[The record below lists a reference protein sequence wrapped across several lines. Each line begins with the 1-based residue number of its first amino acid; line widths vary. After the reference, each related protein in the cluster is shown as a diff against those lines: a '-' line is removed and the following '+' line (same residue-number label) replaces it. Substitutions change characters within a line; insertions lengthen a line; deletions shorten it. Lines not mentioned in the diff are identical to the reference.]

1 MDRKQL
7 ELESLLEITQAINSN
22 MPEESLYKIFYFSC
36 ISHLSVTKLALF
48 VNQEEKWECKVQ
60 HKTNQDY
67 KKVPLSKKLN
77 NISDITIIDSFFD
90 LDGFEEFGIVIP
102 VKHEDKLLAYVFA
115 NGVGN
120 IEMERDSQMSFIQT
134 LANII
139 MVAIVNKRLVREQL
153 KQEALK
159 KEMEIARTVQHML
172 LPKSLPNDGDI
183 NVDIRYI
190 PHRSV
195 GGDYYDY
202 VKVGEHNHFIC
213 IADVAGKGVP
223 AALMMSNF
231 QASLRTL
238 IRQTTDITYIVKELN
253 HILMENAQG
262 QSFITFF
269 GGVYNSKERILTYI
283 NAGHNAPFLCAK
295 GELLHLKEGTT
306 VLGAFPEL
314 PFITEGKVEI
324 SPKSLLFAFTDGLT
338 EVFNEEGEEFGD
350 ERIEKYAFSNQ
361 QEEVVKLNQNI
372 FQLINDFRGT
382 EEFRDDL
389 TLLACR
395 FK

>member
-7 ELESLLEITQAINSN
+7 ELDALLEITQAINSN
-22 MPEESLYKIFYFSC
+22 MSEESLYKIFYFSC
-36 ISHLSVTKLALF
+36 ISNLSVTKLALF
-48 VNQEEKWECKVQ
+48 VKQEGQWICKVQ
-60 HKTNQDY
+60 HKTNKDY
-67 KKVPLSKKLN
+67 TDVPLSKKLN
-77 NISDITIIDSFFD
+77 DIDDITIIDSFFD
-90 LDGFEEFGIVIP
+90 FDGFEEFGIIIP
-102 VKHEDKLLAYVFA
+102 VKHEKNMLAYVLA
-115 NGVGN
+115 SGVGN
-120 IEMERDSQMSFIQT
+120 VEMERDTQMSFIQT

-153 KQEALK
+153 KQEVFK
-159 KEMEIARTVQHML
+159 KEMEIASTVQHML
-172 LPKSLPNDGDI
+172 LPKVLPNDKALQID
-183 NVDIRYI
+183 VRYI

-202 VKVGEHNHFIC
+202 VKVNEHMHLIC

-231 QASLRTL
+231 QASLRTI
-238 IRQTTDITYIVKELN
+238 IRQTTDISYIVRELN
-253 HILMENAQG
+253 HVLMTNAEG

-269 GGVYNSKERILTYI
+269 GGIYDAKTRMLTYI
-283 NAGHNAPFLCAK
+283 NAGHNAPYLCSE
-295 GELLHLKEGTT
+295 GELKRLTDGST

-314 PFITEGKVEI
+314 PFIAEGKVEV
-324 SPKSLLFAFTDGLT
+324 PKNALLFAFTDGMT
-338 EVFNEEGEEFGD
+338 EVFDEKGDEFGEE
-350 ERIEKYAFSNQ
+350 RMEKFAFSNQ
-361 QEEVVKLNQNI
+361 ADELEK
-372 FQLINDFRGT
+372 INEGVFNMINEFKGK